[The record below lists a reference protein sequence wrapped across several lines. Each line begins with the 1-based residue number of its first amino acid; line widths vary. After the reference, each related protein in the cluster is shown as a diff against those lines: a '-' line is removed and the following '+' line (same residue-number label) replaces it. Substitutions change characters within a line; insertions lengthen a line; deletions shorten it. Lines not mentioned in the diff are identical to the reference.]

1 MRESTRSGQR
11 ICLFGG
17 TFDPIHCAHL
27 RLAEEATKRF
37 RLDRVLFIP
46 AAKPP
51 HKPSGGLTPYED
63 RLRMVQIA
71 CAPYPSF
78 EASRLEESEERSYTI
93 DTVRRFKP
101 SLQPG
106 DQLYFLIG
114 ADAFDEL
121 ESWKDWTELVQAIKF
136 IVVTRPGVAY
146 RTPEGATA
154 FPLEGLELPIS
165 SSEIRAELAAG
176 AATPELPE
184 GVRAFI
190 DARHLY
196 RSEAGNSTT
205 ASPSRNTDRT
215 HR

>member
-1 MRESTRSGQR
+1 
-11 ICLFGG
+11 
-17 TFDPIHCAHL
+17 
-27 RLAEEATKRF
+27 
-37 RLDRVLFIP
+37 V
-46 AAKPP
+46 
-51 HKPSGGLTPYED
+51 
-63 RLRMVQIA
+63 
-71 CAPYPSF
+71 
-78 EASRLEESEERSYTI
+78 
-93 DTVRRFKP
+93 
-101 SLQPG
+101 QPG

-121 ESWKDWTELVQAIKF
+121 ESWKDWTELVRAVKF

-196 RSEAGNSTT
+196 RSEAGK
-205 ASPSRNTDRT
+205 
-215 HR
+215 

>member
-1 MRESTRSGQR
+1 MPESKCSGRR

-27 RLAEEATKRF
+27 RLAEEAVKRF

-46 AAKPP
+46 AGSPP
-51 HKPSGGLTPYED
+51 HKPSAGLTPYEE
-63 RLRMVQIA
+63 RFRMVQIA

-78 EASRLEESEERSYTI
+78 EASRLEEGEQLSYTI
-93 DTVRRFKP
+93 DTVRRFRP
-101 SLQPG
+101 TLQAA

-121 ESWKDWTELVQAIKF
+121 ETWKDWTELVRAVNF

-154 FPLEGLELPIS
+154 FALEGLELPVS

-176 AATPELPE
+176 APTPELPD

-190 DARHLY
+190 DAHHLY
-196 RSEAGNSTT
+196 GSEA
-205 ASPSRNTDRT
+205 RV
-215 HR
+215 

>member
-1 MRESTRSGQR
+1 MPESKRSGQR

-27 RLAEEATKRF
+27 RLAEEASRRF
-37 RLDRVLFIP
+37 QLDRVLFIP
-46 AAKPP
+46 AASPP
-51 HKPSGGLTPYED
+51 HKPSVGLTPYED
-63 RLRMVQIA
+63 RFRMVQIA

-78 EASRLEESEERSYTI
+78 EASRLEEAQRLSYTI

-121 ESWKDWTELVQAIKF
+121 ESWKDWTELVRAINF
-136 IVVTRPGVAY
+136 IVVTRPGIGY
-146 RTPEGATA
+146 RTPDGATA

-176 AATPELPE
+176 VPTPELPKE
-184 GVRAFI
+184 VRAFI
-190 DARHLY
+190 DTHNLY
-196 RSEAGNSTT
+196 GSEKK
-205 ASPSRNTDRT
+205 R
-215 HR
+215 